1 MQMSIMFDDLPNQN
15 CLKKVYSKQEFPK
28 IHFNMLSST
37 FSHSGHNK
45 IFLVF
50 GIFSWVSIHTF
61 GVWAIFRTCS
71 IGSYLIIF
79 SVGCLNK
86 VDLRCRRGKEICTLP
101 IWKQIKRYWNQN
113 QQINIIWWFFGYF
126 CLKIVLIWRRSNWKR
141 DNIEQEGAGSYSE
154 SLKPTSHLN

>member
-61 GVWAIFRTCS
+61 GV
-71 IGSYLIIF
+71 
-79 SVGCLNK
+79 
-86 VDLRCRRGKEICTLP
+86 
-101 IWKQIKRYWNQN
+101 
-113 QQINIIWWFFGYF
+113 
-126 CLKIVLIWRRSNWKR
+126 
-141 DNIEQEGAGSYSE
+141 
-154 SLKPTSHLN
+154 